1 MRTVGIG
8 AKTEKSTVVAELEAE
23 NRMIKKANKD
33 AQDRIGDLETMLNE
47 SREEAAGL
55 QRQLEESREETA
67 GLQRQLEESRDEAA
81 ELQAKLN
88 ENQQTKSGR
97 EKKGV

>member
-23 NRMIKKANKD
+23 IRMVRKANKA

-55 QRQLEESREETA
+55 QRQLEESSEEAA
-67 GLQRQLEESRDEAA
+67 GLQRQLEESRGEAA

>member
-8 AKTEKSTVVAELEAE
+8 AKTEKSTAVAELEAE
-23 NRMIKKANKD
+23 IRMIKKANKD
-33 AQDRIGDLETMLNE
+33 AQDRIGDLEAMLNE
-47 SREEAAGL
+47 SREEAAEL
-55 QRQLEESREETA
+55 QRQLEESREE
-67 GLQRQLEESRDEAA
+67 AA
-81 ELQAKLN
+81 EFQAKLN

>member
-67 GLQRQLEESRDEAA
+67 GLQRQLKESREEAA

>member
-8 AKTEKSTVVAELEAE
+8 AKTEKSTAVAELEAE
-23 NRMIKKANKD
+23 IRMIKKANKD
-33 AQDRIGDLETMLNE
+33 AQDRIGDLEAMLNE
-47 SREEAAGL
+47 SREEAAEL
-55 QRQLEESREETA
+55 QRQLEESREEV
-67 GLQRQLEESRDEAA
+67 A
-81 ELQAKLN
+81 EFQAKLN

>member
-55 QRQLEESREETA
+55 QRQLEESREE
-67 GLQRQLEESRDEAA
+67 AA

>member
-8 AKTEKSTVVAELEAE
+8 AKTEKSTAVAELEAE
-23 NRMIKKANKD
+23 IRMIKKANKD
-33 AQDRIGDLETMLNE
+33 AQDRIGDLEAMLNK
-47 SREEAAGL
+47 SREEAAEL
-55 QRQLEESREETA
+55 QRQLEESREEA
-67 GLQRQLEESRDEAA
+67 AELQRQLEESREEVA
-81 ELQAKLN
+81 EFQAKLN

>member
-67 GLQRQLEESRDEAA
+67 GLQRQLEESREAAA

>member
-8 AKTEKSTVVAELEAE
+8 AKTEKSTAVAELEAE
-23 NRMIKKANKD
+23 IRMIKKANKD
-33 AQDRIGDLETMLNE
+33 AQDRIGDLEAMLNE
-47 SREEAAGL
+47 SREEAAEL
-55 QRQLEESREETA
+55 QRQLEESREEVA
-67 GLQRQLEESRDEAA
+67 G
-81 ELQAKLN
+81 LQAKLN

>member
-23 NRMIKKANKD
+23 IRMVRKANKA

-55 QRQLEESREETA
+55 QRQLEESR
-67 GLQRQLEESRDEAA
+67 GEAA

>member
-47 SREEAAGL
+47 SREEAA
-55 QRQLEESREETA
+55 
-67 GLQRQLEESRDEAA
+67 

>member
-23 NRMIKKANKD
+23 IRMVRKANKA
-33 AQDRIGDLETMLNE
+33 AQDRIGDLEAMLNE
-47 SREEAAGL
+47 SREEAAEL
-55 QRQLEESREETA
+55 QRQMEESREEAAEFQRQLEESRE
-67 GLQRQLEESRDEAA
+67 EAA

>member
-8 AKTEKSTVVAELEAE
+8 AKTEKSTAVAELEAE
-23 NRMIKKANKD
+23 IRMIKKANKD
-33 AQDRIGDLETMLNE
+33 AQDRIGDLEAMLNE
-47 SREEAAGL
+47 SREKAAEL
-55 QRQLEESREETA
+55 QRQLEESREEV
-67 GLQRQLEESRDEAA
+67 A
-81 ELQAKLN
+81 EFQAKLN

>member
-23 NRMIKKANKD
+23 IRMVRKANKA
-33 AQDRIGDLETMLNE
+33 AQDRIGDLEAMLNE
-47 SREEAAGL
+47 SREEAAEF
-55 QRQLEESREETA
+55 QRQLEESR
-67 GLQRQLEESRDEAA
+67 GEAA